1 MTTREEVADTGLMI
15 HFFFVLVSSQADF
28 RFARSAGSTNVCG
41 KKPNS
46 FLPN

>member
-1 MTTREEVADTGLMI
+1 MMEEVADTGFMI
-15 HFFFVLVSSQADF
+15 HFFFVLFSSQADF
-28 RFARSAGSTNVCG
+28 RLARSAGRTNVCG